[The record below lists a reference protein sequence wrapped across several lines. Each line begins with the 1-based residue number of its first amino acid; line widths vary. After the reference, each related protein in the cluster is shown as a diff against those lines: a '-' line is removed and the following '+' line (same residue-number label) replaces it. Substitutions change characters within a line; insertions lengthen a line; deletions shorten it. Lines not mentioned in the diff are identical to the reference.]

1 MLIGRSVIML
11 RGFLSWF
18 TSVFLNAI
26 ALIAVSFLFDSFY
39 IADFKTALIASIVL
53 SILNVF
59 VKPFLIILTLP
70 ITIITLGFFI
80 LVIDAITLMISQ
92 AVIGESFVIDG
103 FFVAF
108 VASIIIS
115 IISVLLHKIIDD
127 KK

>member
-1 MLIGRSVIML
+1 ML

-115 IISVLLHKIIDD
+115 IIRVLLHKIIDD